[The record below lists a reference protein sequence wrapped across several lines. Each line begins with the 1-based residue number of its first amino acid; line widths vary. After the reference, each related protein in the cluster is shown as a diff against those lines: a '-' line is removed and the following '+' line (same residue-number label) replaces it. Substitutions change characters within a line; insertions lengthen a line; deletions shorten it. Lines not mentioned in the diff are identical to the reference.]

1 MIMNPAVLAGLLA
14 LTSPMV
20 LATPIDEGI
29 YTHMLDENGE
39 SGPCRGVNAS
49 DKVDERSK
57 GDMTQE
63 ACEKTC
69 TDDGEKCIGYSYSAG
84 SENGL
89 CIIYGDGQDGSCPSH
104 PEMEHRDHCGECSVT
119 GDKLLIKNTC
129 GTCKIPDGQTEY
141 GRFQT
146 YAENEG
152 FCLIQGGTWTAGTWT
167 AGTWTEPADGW
178 EGASYVTTHINYVS
192 SVAGYD
198 CYDKDLTDHLPSCA
212 GTADDT
218 TTCQSR
224 FEMEVEGDETVAAL
238 TEEDCTAGG
247 VNCVFTA
254 APKKPLL
261 YVHSP
266 IETTDGWNEINIP
279 FGDALNPEVPIK
291 LGACRSEGTS
301 IAPPSQKDC
310 RWDLCRASTGES
322 VGTQAGCRQACLDC
336 PSGTCTAYSHKDD
349 GYCVIH
355 GPHAHLHAL
364 HYNKND
370 KEMWV
375 DEWATRERDMKF
387 CLENI
392 PDNPPGCEKGDTAKP
407 NPQYMCQSLKT
418 TSERWAAFGETGS
431 PAELVVHVNL
441 EGDRAL
447 LTDDA
452 KAALKKR
459 MAALVFWNE
468 SETKLMVEDKGEGP
482 DLHFMLDIDTTI
494 SDTMVNM
501 LLSQFRTSTGGTG
514 DIALLLGVPEGLEVS
529 GFRVNVVVDD
539 PESSPATIASKSL
552 VTVTAAVTA
561 IAALYGEL

>member
-1 MIMNPAVLAGLLA
+1 MNPAVLAGLLA

-129 GTCKIPDGQTEY
+129 GTCKTPDGQTDY

-178 EGASYVTTHINYVS
+178 EGASYISTHINFVS

-238 TEEDCTAGG
+238 TEEDCTSGG

-279 FGDALNPEVPIK
+279 FGDALNPDVPIK

-407 NPQYMCQSLKT
+407 NPQYMCQTLKT
-418 TSERWAAFGETGS
+418 TSERWAAYGETGS
-431 PAELVVHVNL
+431 PAELVVHVDL
-441 EGDRAL
+441 AGDRAL

-452 KAALKKR
+452 KAALRKR

-529 GFRVNVVVDD
+529 GFRVNVVADD

>member
-1 MIMNPAVLAGLLA
+1 MNPAVLAGLLA

-20 LATPIDEGI
+20 LATPIDDGI

-129 GTCKIPDGQTEY
+129 GTCKTPDGQTDY

-178 EGASYVTTHINYVS
+178 DGVSFVTTHINFVT

-212 GTADDT
+212 GTTDDA

-224 FEMEVEGDETVAAL
+224 FEMEVEGDETVASL
-238 TEEDCTAGG
+238 TAADCTAGG

-254 APKKPLL
+254 APETPLN

-266 IETTDGWNEINIP
+266 IETTDGWNEINVP
-279 FGDALNPEVPIK
+279 FGDALNADVPIK

-301 IAPPSQKDC
+301 IAPPAQKDC
-310 RWDLCRASTGES
+310 KWDLCRASTGES

-355 GPHAHLHAL
+355 GPHAHLHSF
-364 HYNKND
+364 HYNHND
-370 KEMWV
+370 KESWI
-375 DEWATRERDMKF
+375 DTWETRDRELKF

-392 PDNPPGCEKGDTAKP
+392 PNNPPECEKGDTAKP
-407 NPQYMCQSLKT
+407 NPQYMCQTLKT
-418 TSERWAAFGETGS
+418 TSERWAAYGKTGS
-431 PAELVVHVNL
+431 PAELMVHVDL
-441 EGDRAL
+441 EGDGAL
-447 LTDDA
+447 LTDSV

-468 SETKLMVEDKGEGP
+468 SKTALMVEDKGEGP
-482 DLHFMLDIDTTI
+482 DLHFELDIDTTI
-494 SDTMVNM
+494 SEPMVNM
-501 LLSQFRTSTGGTG
+501 LMSQFGTSTG
-514 DIALLLGVPEGLEVS
+514 DVFSLLGVPKGLEVS
-529 GFRVNVVVDD
+529 GFSVKVMVDD
-539 PESSPATIASKSL
+539 PESSPATVASKSL